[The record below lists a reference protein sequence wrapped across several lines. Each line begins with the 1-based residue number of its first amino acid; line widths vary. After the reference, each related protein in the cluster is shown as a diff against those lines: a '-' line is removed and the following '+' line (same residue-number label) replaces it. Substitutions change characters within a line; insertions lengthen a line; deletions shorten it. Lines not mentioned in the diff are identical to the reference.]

1 MSTAMK
7 AAKPSVNEVTVVQ
20 CDDWIALFVDGKKA
34 IEGHSLDEADIFNA
48 IGIKMRSIWL
58 EDEWVEE
65 HGFPE
70 TLDGLDENK
79 DSNSDPAENL

>member
-7 AAKPSVNEVTVVQ
+7 AAAITKPVNEVTVVQ
-20 CDDWIALFVDGKKA
+20 CDDWIALFVDGKKV
-34 IEGHSLDEADIFNA
+34 IEGHSLNETDIFRA
-48 IGIKMRSIWL
+48 IGVEMRCIWL

-70 TLDGLDENK
+70 TLD
-79 DSNSDPAENL
+79 NLPQG